1 MAAVAANVAA
11 AAEDQ
16 EPQHEAVPG
25 LESQWLQIENKE
37 SGRDRPLRAG
47 ESW

>member
-16 EPQHEAVPG
+16 VLDREAVPD
-25 LESQWLQIENKE
+25 LESQWLQIENKKT
-37 SGRDRPLRAG
+37 GRDRPLRAG